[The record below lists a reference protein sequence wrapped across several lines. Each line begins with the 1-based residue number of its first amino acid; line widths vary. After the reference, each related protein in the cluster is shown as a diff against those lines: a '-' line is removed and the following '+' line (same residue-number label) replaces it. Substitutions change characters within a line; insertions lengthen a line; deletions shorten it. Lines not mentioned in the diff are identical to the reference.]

1 MHILGELIC
10 FETFDYKLL
19 FVFSKISKATKATSL
34 ILFFSVSK
42 QSQSSSWMESI
53 TLDVHYSASLM
64 ESVQLMDCNIF
75 PISVISYSFHRML
88 NKKGILGWNEF
99 WSGYILQGFLEIHSA
114 AECPSVPE
122 VLELMNMFPLTYF
135 KLIQLESL
143 FSHNYSSMEYILRST
158 KHIITWN
165 LLFCR
170 SEWYI
175 FSLNWFLRQF

>member
-34 ILFFSVSK
+34 ILFFIVSK
-42 QSQSSSWMESI
+42 QSQSLSWMESI

-122 VLELMNMFPLTYF
+122 VLE
-135 KLIQLESL
+135 
-143 FSHNYSSMEYILRST
+143 
-158 KHIITWN
+158 
-165 LLFCR
+165 
-170 SEWYI
+170 
-175 FSLNWFLRQF
+175 